1 MTATALGCAG
11 WITSLTC
18 LTAPFAAG
26 LLIAGCVSSSSDDDG
41 TAGAGGHA
49 GAAGYAGYAGHA
61 GDSGAP
67 YPEGGAPVVFPGATR
82 GAAIALSADD
92 TTAVAVNRDVGSV
105 TVFSVTYPAGA
116 APLLHKKAEVS
127 LGAGS
132 EPWQVAIS
140 PDGRYAYVVLRQ
152 SQELVRIDD
161 LSTSPR
167 LGKRLKVGSEP
178 TAVALSP
185 TGARAY
191 VANWVDGTVVVVDT
205 SKLELARTIDL
216 NAALAATGLVGHV
229 SARPA
234 LAHPRSLAVTNDGDH
249 EDGDET
255 IVVTEYFAQRKVA
268 EAADGSNADVAQ
280 VGLVYRVSTHDWSV
294 KVTELSPLANIGF
307 KDQNGRVAGCYPNQL
322 QAVTVNGKYAYVVS
336 VCASPRGP
344 IGPNVTNVACNVAA
358 DCGAALVEPAC
369 IVPAAGASKVC
380 VDLASTKTTTAPVVS
395 VVDLQSGYE
404 VKEAAASL
412 NQKWFDEVYIK
423 NKTTDDASRRIPLF
437 ASDMAF
443 VPGTSV
449 SYVSANGADAVF
461 RMAHAQNGAPDEFGA
476 PGKPFINLNPAGIAP
491 ATAGGVGPTGI
502 AITHLEHESR
512 RFALVVNDIS
522 RNVSAI
528 DFNTQAV
535 AGSLTAPA
543 VAATTA
549 LPAKDSLDEKR
560 LKGKKFF
567 NTGLA
572 RWSLKGQGWGA
583 CQSCHGDGLTD
594 NVTFYFARGP
604 RQSTSLDGTF
614 NSKDPTDQRILN
626 WTGIFD
632 GLTDFELNTRG
643 VSGGVGAIVINAAL
657 ATENRID
664 IAALGHAGLAG
675 SAEDVANPANPLGL
689 AQPSVLNDWAEIT
702 EWVRSLRSPRAP
714 SNLAY
719 DAVTKGRELFIG
731 AGCAGCHGGEKWTLS
746 KLFYDPSVATNE
758 QLKSTSWS
766 AAVAAANFP
775 QALLPALAPA
785 DQVMRFNA
793 PNAQAAGAF
802 DQIVCVLRNVGT
814 FGVAESAVATNGLFP
829 EIRANGAPAQGNQA
843 HGNGYNPPSLLAANI
858 GAPYLHHGG
867 VRTLEAL
874 FSEDPKFSAHYRA
887 LSPNFLKETGS
898 VRQEKVNALVA
909 YLLAVDEHAPSIAA
923 PALGPQGGDFCKAP
937 GTTTY

>member
-1 MTATALGCAG
+1 MKQRLALRGLF
-11 WITSLTC
+11 TSLTC

-41 TAGAGGHA
+41 AAGGAGYA
-49 GAAGYAGYAGHA
+49 GAAGYAGQA

-67 YPEGGAPVVFPGATR
+67 YPEAGAPLVFPGATR
-82 GAAIALSADD
+82 GAAIALSPDD

-105 TVFSVTYPAGA
+105 TVLSVAYPKGL
-116 APLLHKKAEVS
+116 APVLSKTAEVS

-152 SQELVRIDD
+152 SQELVRVDD
-161 LSTSPR
+161 LAGTPR
-167 LGKRLKVGSEP
+167 VGKRIKVGSEP

-205 SKLELARTIDL
+205 STFELVRTIDL
-216 NAALAATGLVGHV
+216 NAALAATGLVGQV
-229 SARPA
+229 AARPA
-234 LAHPRSLAVTNDGDH
+234 LAHPRSLAVTNDGDAD
-249 EDGDET
+249 DGDET
-255 IVVTEYFAQRKVA
+255 LVVTEYFAQRKIP
-268 EAADGSNADVAQ
+268 EAADGSNADIAQ
-280 VGLVYRVSTHDWSV
+280 VGLVYRVSTHDYSV
-294 KVTELSPLANIGF
+294 KVTELSPLTNIGF
-307 KDQNGRVAGCYPNQL
+307 KDQNGKVAGCYPNQL
-322 QAVTVNGKYAYVVS
+322 QSVTVNGKYAHIVS

-344 IGPNVTNVACNVAA
+344 IGPNVTTVTCNVAA
-358 DCGAALVEPAC
+358 DCSASALVEPAC
-369 IVPAAGASKVC
+369 VVPAAGAAKVC

-423 NKTTDDASRRIPLF
+423 NKTPDDASRRIPLF
-437 ASDMAF
+437 ANDMAF

-449 SYVSANGADAVF
+449 SYVTANGADAVF
-461 RMAHAQNGAPDEFGA
+461 RMVHAQNGAPNEFGA
-476 PGKPFINLNPAGIAP
+476 PGKPFINLNPAGIDP

-502 AITHLEHESR
+502 AITHLEHEAR
-512 RFALVVNDIS
+512 RFALVVNDIT

-535 AGSLTAPA
+535 AGGLTAPA
-543 VAATTA
+543 VAPITA

-560 LKGKKFF
+560 VKGRKFF
-567 NTGLA
+567 NTGLG

-626 WTGIFD
+626 WTAIFD

-643 VSGGVGAIVINAAL
+643 VSGGVGAIVSNAAL

-664 IAALGHAGLAG
+664 IAALGHAGLSG

-714 SNLAY
+714 TQLAK
-719 DAVTKGRELFIG
+719 DAVAKGRDLFVG
-731 AGCAGCHGGEKWTLS
+731 AGCAGCHGGEKWTIS
-746 KLFYDPSVATNE
+746 KLFYDPAVTTNE

-766 AAVAAANFP
+766 AAVAAASFP
-775 QALLPALAPA
+775 QTLLPALATA

-802 DQIVCVLRNVGT
+802 DQIVCALRNVGT
-814 FGVAESAVATNGLFP
+814 FGVAEAAVATNGLFP

-874 FSEDPKFSAHYRA
+874 FAEDPKFSAHYRA
-887 LSPNFLKETGS
+887 LSPNFLKETGPA
-898 VRQEKVNALVA
+898 RQDKVNALVA
-909 YLLAVDEHAPSIAA
+909 YLLYVDEHAPSIAA

-937 GTTTY
+937 GGTY